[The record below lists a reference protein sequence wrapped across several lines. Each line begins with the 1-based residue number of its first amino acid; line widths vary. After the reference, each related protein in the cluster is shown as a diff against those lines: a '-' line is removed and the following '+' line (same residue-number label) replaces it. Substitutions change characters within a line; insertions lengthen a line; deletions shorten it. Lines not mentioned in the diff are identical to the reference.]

1 MKPLLLLTLAAG
13 LLLTSCASTFYSV
26 KAVHATAPLNDN
38 NATSCLLTPDLWPV
52 SAGTLRMMHVRW
64 TQGGAT
70 VREDS
75 TSCGAGSVATFPA
88 ISVPGAGVVT
98 VTSWASDM
106 GGAGCPVNLTVT
118 PTATTRPPAAPVLS
132 VAP

>member
-1 MKPLLLLTLAAG
+1 MKRLSLFAALAA
-13 LLLTSCASTFYSV
+13 LLLTSCASTWYSV
-26 KAVHATAPLNDN
+26 RSVTATAPLNDN

-64 TQGGAT
+64 VQGGTT

-88 ISVPGAGVVT
+88 ISVPGASVVT